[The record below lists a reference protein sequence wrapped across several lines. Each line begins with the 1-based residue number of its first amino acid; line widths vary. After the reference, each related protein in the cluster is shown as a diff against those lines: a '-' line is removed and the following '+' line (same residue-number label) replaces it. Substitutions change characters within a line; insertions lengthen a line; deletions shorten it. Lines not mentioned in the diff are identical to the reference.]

1 MRQVVE
7 KGGGLSPAERVQ
19 FRVRYLSD
27 GAELGTRSFVE
38 EIFEK
43 HREQFGLKR
52 KSGARPMKSGDW
64 GGLFRAGEENGSV
77 RAAVSMI
84 ANFMI
89 CCNLHALATNKCE
102 ISGLNGRFLSRAGS
116 CASSR
121 PGQEWEVDEPIVK
134 WGDAVGVG
142 QPDRFLFGAL

>member
-1 MRQVVE
+1 VE

-19 FRVRYLSD
+19 FLVRYLSD

-64 GGLFRAGEENGSV
+64 GGLFRAGAEPVQRMG
-77 RAAVSMI
+77 
-84 ANFMI
+84 
-89 CCNLHALATNKCE
+89 L
-102 ISGLNGRFLSRAGS
+102 SGLLYR
-116 CASSR
+116 
-121 PGQEWEVDEPIVK
+121 
-134 WGDAVGVG
+134 
-142 QPDRFLFGAL
+142 

>member
-1 MRQVVE
+1 VE

-52 KSGARPMKSGDW
+52 KSGDW
-64 GGLFRAGEENGSV
+64 GGLFRAGAEPVQRMG
-77 RAAVSMI
+77 
-84 ANFMI
+84 
-89 CCNLHALATNKCE
+89 L
-102 ISGLNGRFLSRAGS
+102 SGLLYR
-116 CASSR
+116 
-121 PGQEWEVDEPIVK
+121 
-134 WGDAVGVG
+134 
-142 QPDRFLFGAL
+142 